1 MPGMSGIEV
10 LRFITKNTPDTQ
22 VILLTAHGSLES
34 SIEALRLGALDYL
47 LKPASPETIL
57 SSVVK
62 ALTKRIEHLQYQELL
77 TKLESSVQTHQGSKE
92 ANHALHSQSVECI
105 LGSGVKVNFSQRVI
119 WNDQNTISLTPTE
132 TRLLK
137 TLSQNPGHVFTPQ
150 ELVAIA
156 QGYEATTQEAPGILR
171 PLISRLRHKLSV
183 FQDSQNWIVNVRGTG
198 YCFYPGDNLPSL

>member
-1 MPGMSGIEV
+1 
-10 LRFITKNTPDTQ
+10 
-22 VILLTAHGSLES
+22 
-34 SIEALRLGALDYL
+34 
-47 LKPASPETIL
+47 
-57 SSVVK
+57 
-62 ALTKRIEHLQYQELL
+62 
-77 TKLESSVQTHQGSKE
+77 
-92 ANHALHSQSVECI
+92 
-105 LGSGVKVNFSQRVI
+105 VKVNFSQRVI